1 MSKKR
6 YIKNGE
12 LNAWDYVFF
21 EEYPEEYGKRIYI
34 DVYNLAC
41 AAEDQIRN
49 NKRYKNFEVELS
61 GVKRWEH

>member
-1 MSKKR
+1 MAKKR

-21 EEYPEEYGKRIYI
+21 EEHPKEYGKRIYI
-34 DVYNLAC
+34 DVYSLAI
-41 AAEDQIRN
+41 AAQDEIIN